1 MAALSEI
8 LHCKCAQFRDEGQL
22 IDIRLKVDKDVFPV
36 PPIVLAAS
44 SDYFYAMFTNGM
56 KESNQEIIELKDESI
71 TSNALEIILEFCTRK
86 YCYYCTN
93 KWVKITFLS
102 DVNTLF

>member
-1 MAALSEI
+1 MSFSISVETAALSEI
-8 LHCKCAQFRDEGQL
+8 LHCKCAQFRDEGQF
-22 IDIRLKVDKDVFPV
+22 IDVRLNVDEDVFPV
-36 PPIVLAAS
+36 PPTVLAAS

-71 TSNALEIILEFCTRK
+71 TSNALEIIFEFCTRK

-93 KWVKITFLS
+93 K
-102 DVNTLF
+102 

>member
-1 MAALSEI
+1 MNTVETAALSEI
-8 LHCKCAQFRDEGQL
+8 LHCKCALFRDEGQF
-22 IDIRLKVDKDVFPV
+22 IDVRLNVDEDVFPV

-93 KWVKITFLS
+93 K
-102 DVNTLF
+102 